1 MKTKITKKT
10 RVYEQIRRAILSNE
24 LKPGDILNEV
34 DLAQRFNSSKTPTRE
49 ALIVLAHENYI
60 EPMPRV
66 GYIVTK
72 TTIQDI
78 RETFHLRIILEV
90 DAIGLAAGSIDPA
103 GMAQLEEN
111 YLEEKR
117 LAEQPPSRE
126 NSQRAFQLNRQFHL
140 VVARASGNR
149 RLALAIEKLIDDMER
164 MLALDPYP
172 TDPAQ
177 HEAIIRHLR
186 QGEKAAAQEAMR
198 KHLEEAR
205 FRIINRY

>member
-10 RVYEQIRRAILSNE
+10 RVYEQIRHAILSNE

-34 DLAQRFNSSKTPTRE
+34 DLALRFNSSKTPTRE

>member
-10 RVYEQIRRAILSNE
+10 RVYEQIRHAILSNE

-34 DLAQRFNSSKTPTRE
+34 DLALRFNSSKTPTRE

-126 NSQRAFQLNRQFHL
+126 HSQRAFQLNRQFHL